1 MRIPCEA
8 QLKAIHM
15 KTLKYS
21 TLTLVLLL
29 LASSCAVV
37 RQGEVGVKR
46 KLGKLNPK
54 TIEPGARMFN
64 PLTSTVIKLPIR
76 TVNVEIQSNLPSKEG
91 LNVQSVISILYHIRK
106 EEAANIIENIG
117 TNYEEVVIKSVF
129 RSASADVC
137 SRFFAK
143 DMHTV
148 KRAEIEE
155 EIKTR
160 MQSLLRDRGFE
171 IEAVLLKTIQLPPGL
186 YMAVEDKL
194 EAEQEAQRMEFV
206 LQRERMEAQRRK
218 VEAEGIRDAQKIL
231 QEGINPQIIQWQSIE
246 AFKELAN
253 SPGTRVIITD
263 GNAPFLVDPQGGN

>member
-1 MRIPCEA
+1 MKI
-8 QLKAIHM
+8 LKFSFLSLAI
-15 KTLKYS
+15 
-21 TLTLVLLL
+21 VLFV
-29 LASSCAVV
+29 SSCAVV

-46 KLGKLNPK
+46 KFGKLDSN
-54 TIEPGARMFN
+54 IMEPGARAYN
-64 PLTSTVIKLPIR
+64 PFTTTVIKMPIR

-91 LNVQSVISILYHIRK
+91 LNVRSVISILYHIKK
-106 EEAANIIENIG
+106 ENAAEIIENIG
-117 TNYEEVVIKSVF
+117 TNYEEVVIRSVF

-143 DMHTV
+143 DMHTG
-148 KRAEIEE
+148 KRAQIEE
-155 EIKTR
+155 EIRQR
-160 MQSLLRDRGFE
+160 MSELLSDRGFQV
-171 IEAVLLKTIQLPPGL
+171 EAVLLKNIQLPPGL
-186 YMAVEDKL
+186 YMAVENKL

-246 AFKELAN
+246 AFKELAA

-263 GNAPFLVDPQGGN
+263 GTAPFLVDPQGN

>member
-1 MRIPCEA
+1 
-8 QLKAIHM
+8 M
-15 KTLKYS
+15 KFIKYS
-21 TLTLVLLL
+21 FLSIAVLLFV
-29 LASSCAVV
+29 SSCAVI

-46 KLGKLNPK
+46 KFGKLNQNMM
-54 TIEPGARMFN
+54 EPGASVFN
-64 PLTSTVIKLPIR
+64 PLTTTIIKMPIR

-91 LNVQSVISILYHIRK
+91 LNVNSVISILYHIRK
-106 EEAANIIENIG
+106 ENAADIIENIG
-117 TNYEEVVIKSVF
+117 TNYEDVVIRSVF

-137 SRFFAK
+137 SRFYAK
-143 DMHTV
+143 DMHTI

-155 EIKTR
+155 EIKNR
-160 MQSLLRDRGFE
+160 MQSLLTERGFE
-171 IEAVLLKTIQLPPGL
+171 IEAVLLKTIQLPNGL

-246 AFKELAN
+246 AFKQLAN
-253 SPGTRVIITD
+253 SPGSRVIITD
-263 GNAPFLVDPQGGN
+263 GNAPFLIEPEGN

>member
-1 MRIPCEA
+1 MT
-8 QLKAIHM
+8 
-15 KTLKYS
+15 TLKNIFINIIA
-21 TLTLVLLL
+21 VIFI
-29 LASSCAVV
+29 SSCAVV

-46 KLGKLNPK
+46 KMGKLDPK
-54 TIEPGARMFN
+54 TMESGATVFN
-64 PLTSTVIKLPIR
+64 PLTTTVIKIPIR

-91 LNVQSVISILYHIRK
+91 LNVQSIISILYHIKK
-106 EEAANIIENIG
+106 ENAAEIIENIG

-137 SRFFAK
+137 SRFYAK
-143 DMHTV
+143 DMHTI

-160 MQSLLRDRGFE
+160 MQDLLASRGFE

-206 LQRERMEAQRRK
+206 LQRERLEADRRK

-231 QEGINPQIIQWQSIE
+231 QEGISPQIIQWQSIE
-246 AFKELAN
+246 AFKELAK
-253 SPGTRVIITD
+253 SPGSRVIITD
-263 GNAPFLVDPQGGN
+263 GKAPFLIDPQGGN

>member
-1 MRIPCEA
+1 
-8 QLKAIHM
+8 M
-15 KTLKYS
+15 KFLKYILS
-21 TLTLVLLL
+21 ILTITLLV
-29 LASSCAVV
+29 SSCAVI

-46 KLGKLNPK
+46 KFGKLNTK
-54 TIEPGARMFN
+54 TMEPGASIYN
-64 PLTSTVIKLPIR
+64 PITTTIIKMPVR

-91 LNVQSVISILYHIRK
+91 LNVQSIISILYHIRK
-106 EEAANIIENIG
+106 DQAANIVENIG
-117 TNYEEVVIKSVF
+117 TNYEKVVIRSVF

-143 DMHTV
+143 DMHTI
-148 KRAEIEE
+148 KRAEIEN
-155 EIKTR
+155 EIKAR
-160 MQSLLRDRGFE
+160 MQSLLADRGFE

-206 LQRERMEAQRRK
+206 LQRERLEAQRRK
-218 VEAEGIRDAQKIL
+218 VEAEGIRDAQMIL

-246 AFKELAN
+246 AFKALAN

-263 GNAPFLVDPQGGN
+263 GKAPFLINPEGN

>member
-1 MRIPCEA
+1 
-8 QLKAIHM
+8 M
-15 KTLKYS
+15 KTLKFS
-21 TLTLVLLL
+21 FLSLAIIVLV
-29 LASSCAVV
+29 SSCAVI

-46 KLGKLNPK
+46 KYGKLDDK
-54 TIEPGARMFN
+54 VMMPGASVFN
-64 PLTSTVIKLPIR
+64 PLTTTIIKMPVR

-91 LNVQSVISILYHIRK
+91 LNVKSTISILYHIRQ
-106 EEAANIIENIG
+106 ENAADIVENIG

-148 KRAEIEE
+148 KRSEIED
-155 EIKTR
+155 EIRIR
-160 MQSLLRDRGFE
+160 MQELLSDRGFV
-171 IEAVLLKTIQLPPGL
+171 IEAVLLKNIQLPPGL
-186 YMAVEDKL
+186 YMAVENKL

-246 AFKELAN
+246 AFKALAN
-253 SPGTRVIITD
+253 SPGSRVIITN
-263 GNAPFLVDPQGGN
+263 GQAPFLIDDQGK

>member
-1 MRIPCEA
+1 
-8 QLKAIHM
+8 M
-15 KTLKYS
+15 KFLKYS
-21 TLTLVLLL
+21 FLSIILVLFV
-29 LASSCAVV
+29 SSCAVV

-46 KLGKLNPK
+46 KYGKLNPN
-54 TIEPGARMFN
+54 IMEPGASAYN
-64 PLTSTVIKLPIR
+64 PLTTTVIKMPIR

-117 TNYEEVVIKSVF
+117 TNYEQVVIRSVF

-137 SRFFAK
+137 SQFFAK
-143 DMHTV
+143 DMHTI
-148 KRAEIEE
+148 KRSEIES
-155 EIKTR
+155 EIQTR
-160 MQSLLRDRGFE
+160 MQSLLSDRGFE

-206 LQRERMEAQRRK
+206 LQREKLEAQRRK
-218 VEAEGIRDAQKIL
+218 LEAEGIRDAQKIL

-253 SPGTRVIITD
+253 SPGSRVIITD
-263 GNAPFLVDPQGGN
+263 GKTPFLIDPQGN